1 MTFLNKILF
10 TALLLAFALLSKV
23 YANDN
28 VVLQLKWKHQFQF
41 AGYYA
46 AKQQGYYK
54 DAGFNV
60 EIKAH
65 NHQTSAVDEVVS
77 TRATFGI
84 ADSSI
89 VLQRMQNKPVVVLTA
104 VFQHSPLVLI
114 ALKESGIRTPED
126 LIGKNISYQ
135 KTVDGASITAM
146 LASFGLEFSQFT
158 NVPFNFNNNRLLEE
172 DVDAFSVYSTNQPY
186 YYQAKN
192 IEVTQIDPAN
202 YGIDFYGDL
211 LFSRQDYVE
220 NNPEKAQAFAQ
231 ASIKG
236 WEYALNNQAEIVNH
250 ILEQYPTEASKE
262 LLLFEARKTK
272 PLVVSDIIPVGTTYK
287 NRFSRIA
294 QIYYEVG
301 LAKTLPSL
309 DGLLLADYLTP
320 KEVINRRYAFLSM
333 LIVGALLLLVLG
345 FNYQLRKSVKL
356 KTLRLR
362 DLNSEL
368 TDHLRLLDD
377 RNQKLEQAKT
387 LAEVASKTKSLFV
400 ANMSHEIRT
409 PMNGIYGS
417 LQLLKEE
424 SINDSAQSLVD
435 NALASTQNL
444 LLIVNDV
451 LDFSKIESGKLELEY
466 CVWELS
472 EVITQI
478 TAQIKT
484 LSGFERV
491 TFVVDMAENTHQYW
505 IGDPTRLKQIL
516 LNLLSN
522 ALKFTEQGEIIVNAW
537 TETVAEREMLF
548 FSIKDSGM
556 GIAPEK
562 QQLIFKPFEQIAD
575 VESRSVGGAGLGL
588 AICAELLS
596 RMQGNISLYSEIG
609 KGSTFTIS
617 VYPGDI
623 SDVERQVLNFSS
635 APQLQSKLTPSKVH
649 GRVLVVD
656 DLRDLRMLVGHMI
669 SSCGARVDYA
679 EHGQQALEKV
689 RIADAYKAPYDII
702 FIDIHMPIMGG
713 KEATIELRKMGYKG
727 PIIAL
732 TAATMKGIHE
742 ELAALGFN
750 DVIPKPVDSSALYQC
765 LQDYLV
771 SPENAPQAKDI
782 QVKALSEKRQRF
794 LLVED
799 DDDAAQITQLLLE
812 SLGVQTV
819 IASSCAQCLQILNH
833 DQQFDKVLLDMH
845 LPDGS
850 GIDLGEQVNE
860 RYPELRL
867 VIVSGAE
874 PDPTEIKDL
883 NIDRVLL
890 KPINLGL
897 LETLIS

>member
-1 MTFLNKILF
+1 
-10 TALLLAFALLSKV
+10 
-23 YANDN
+23 
-28 VVLQLKWKHQFQF
+28 
-41 AGYYA
+41 
-46 AKQQGYYK
+46 
-54 DAGFNV
+54 
-60 EIKAH
+60 
-65 NHQTSAVDEVVS
+65 
-77 TRATFGI
+77 
-84 ADSSI
+84 
-89 VLQRMQNKPVVVLTA
+89 
-104 VFQHSPLVLI
+104 
-114 ALKESGIRTPED
+114 
-126 LIGKNISYQ
+126 
-135 KTVDGASITAM
+135 M
-146 LASFGLEFSQFT
+146 L
-158 NVPFNFNNNRLLEE
+158 
-172 DVDAFSVYSTNQPY
+172 D
-186 YYQAKN
+186 K
-192 IEVTQIDPAN
+192 VTQ
-202 YGIDFYGDL
+202 
-211 LFSRQDYVE
+211 
-220 NNPEKAQAFAQ
+220 
-231 ASIKG
+231 
-236 WEYALNNQAEIVNH
+236 
-250 ILEQYPTEASKE
+250 
-262 LLLFEARKTK
+262 
-272 PLVVSDIIPVGTTYK
+272 
-287 NRFSRIA
+287 
-294 QIYYEVG
+294 
-301 LAKTLPSL
+301 
-309 DGLLLADYLTP
+309 
-320 KEVINRRYAFLSM
+320 
-333 LIVGALLLLVLG
+333 LLLVEDDEDDYILTCDYLEQLDSHT
-345 FNYQLRKSVKL
+345 FNVQWVSSPEQAIE
-356 KTLRLR
+356 TLSKNEH
-362 DLNSEL
+362 DIC
-368 TDHLRLLDD
+368 LLDYRLGASNGLDVLKEAIANGFSGPIIMLTGQSDDELDSAALDAGAVDYLIKGEMSSSRFARAIRYALARKDVEGERVERLKAEAENRSKD
-377 RNQKLEQAKT
+377 RF
-387 LAEVASKTKSLFV
+387 LAHL
-400 ANMSHEIRT
+400 SHELRT
-409 PMNGIYGS
+409 PLSSILGYTELLMQSDFSQQAENELGVIYRNGKHLLS
-417 LQLLKEE
+417 LL
-424 SINDSAQSLVD
+424 
-435 NALASTQNL
+435 
-444 LLIVNDV
+444 NDV
-451 LDFSKIESGKLELEY
+451 LDLSKIAADKLELTP
-466 CVWELS
+466 S
-472 EVITQI
+472 EVNLDSML
-478 TAQIKT
+478 ADVYT
-484 LSGFERV
+484 LMRV
-491 TFVVDMAENTHQYW
+491 SVLDK
-505 IGDPTRLKQIL
+505 GL
-516 LNLLSN
+516 
-522 ALKFTEQGEIIVNAW
+522 ALKFESDQALPLVARLDATRVRQILINLINNAVKFTDKGEIVVKAW
-537 TETVAEREMLF
+537 TQHVDGTEMLF

-596 RMQGNISLYSEIG
+596 RMQGNISLHSEIG

-623 SDVERQVLNFSS
+623 SGVERQVLNFSS

-689 RIADAYKAPYDII
+689 RIADAYKAAYDII

-812 SLGVQTV
+812 SLGVETV

-874 PDPTEIKDL
+874 PDPKEIKDL

>member
-1 MTFLNKILF
+1 
-10 TALLLAFALLSKV
+10 
-23 YANDN
+23 
-28 VVLQLKWKHQFQF
+28 
-41 AGYYA
+41 
-46 AKQQGYYK
+46 
-54 DAGFNV
+54 
-60 EIKAH
+60 
-65 NHQTSAVDEVVS
+65 
-77 TRATFGI
+77 
-84 ADSSI
+84 
-89 VLQRMQNKPVVVLTA
+89 
-104 VFQHSPLVLI
+104 
-114 ALKESGIRTPED
+114 
-126 LIGKNISYQ
+126 
-135 KTVDGASITAM
+135 M
-146 LASFGLEFSQFT
+146 L
-158 NVPFNFNNNRLLEE
+158 
-172 DVDAFSVYSTNQPY
+172 D
-186 YYQAKN
+186 K
-192 IEVTQIDPAN
+192 VTQ
-202 YGIDFYGDL
+202 
-211 LFSRQDYVE
+211 
-220 NNPEKAQAFAQ
+220 
-231 ASIKG
+231 
-236 WEYALNNQAEIVNH
+236 
-250 ILEQYPTEASKE
+250 
-262 LLLFEARKTK
+262 
-272 PLVVSDIIPVGTTYK
+272 
-287 NRFSRIA
+287 
-294 QIYYEVG
+294 
-301 LAKTLPSL
+301 
-309 DGLLLADYLTP
+309 
-320 KEVINRRYAFLSM
+320 
-333 LIVGALLLLVLG
+333 LLLVEDDEDDYILTCDYLEQLDSHT
-345 FNYQLRKSVKL
+345 FNVQWVSSPEQAIE
-356 KTLRLR
+356 TLSKNEH
-362 DLNSEL
+362 DIC
-368 TDHLRLLDD
+368 LLDYRLGASNGLDVLKEAIANGFSGPIIMLTGQSDDELDSAALDAGAVDYLIKGEMSSSRFARAIRYALARKDVEGERVERLKAEAENRSKD
-377 RNQKLEQAKT
+377 RF
-387 LAEVASKTKSLFV
+387 LAHL
-400 ANMSHEIRT
+400 SHELRT
-409 PMNGIYGS
+409 PLSSILGYTELLMQSDFSQQAENELGVIYRNGKHLLS
-417 LQLLKEE
+417 LL
-424 SINDSAQSLVD
+424 
-435 NALASTQNL
+435 
-444 LLIVNDV
+444 NDV
-451 LDFSKIESGKLELEY
+451 LDLSKIAADKLELT
-466 CVWELS
+466 LS
-472 EVITQI
+472 EVNLDSML
-478 TAQIKT
+478 ADVYT
-484 LSGFERV
+484 LMRVSVLDKGLTLRFESDQALPLVARLDATRV
-491 TFVVDMAENTHQYW
+491 
-505 IGDPTRLKQIL
+505 RQIL
-516 LNLLSN
+516 INLINN
-522 ALKFTEQGEIIVNAW
+522 AVKFTDKGEIVVKAW
-537 TETVAEREMLF
+537 TQHVDNKEMLF

-596 RMQGNISLYSEIG
+596 RMQGNISLHSEIG

-635 APQLQSKLTPSKVH
+635 VPQLQSKLTPSKVH

-702 FIDIHMPIMGG
+702 FIDIHMPVMGG

-812 SLGVQTV
+812 SLGVETV

-874 PDPTEIKDL
+874 PDPTDIKDL

>member
-1 MTFLNKILF
+1 
-10 TALLLAFALLSKV
+10 
-23 YANDN
+23 
-28 VVLQLKWKHQFQF
+28 
-41 AGYYA
+41 
-46 AKQQGYYK
+46 
-54 DAGFNV
+54 
-60 EIKAH
+60 
-65 NHQTSAVDEVVS
+65 
-77 TRATFGI
+77 
-84 ADSSI
+84 
-89 VLQRMQNKPVVVLTA
+89 
-104 VFQHSPLVLI
+104 
-114 ALKESGIRTPED
+114 
-126 LIGKNISYQ
+126 
-135 KTVDGASITAM
+135 M
-146 LASFGLEFSQFT
+146 L
-158 NVPFNFNNNRLLEE
+158 
-172 DVDAFSVYSTNQPY
+172 D
-186 YYQAKN
+186 K
-192 IEVTQIDPAN
+192 VTQ
-202 YGIDFYGDL
+202 
-211 LFSRQDYVE
+211 
-220 NNPEKAQAFAQ
+220 
-231 ASIKG
+231 
-236 WEYALNNQAEIVNH
+236 
-250 ILEQYPTEASKE
+250 
-262 LLLFEARKTK
+262 
-272 PLVVSDIIPVGTTYK
+272 
-287 NRFSRIA
+287 
-294 QIYYEVG
+294 
-301 LAKTLPSL
+301 
-309 DGLLLADYLTP
+309 
-320 KEVINRRYAFLSM
+320 
-333 LIVGALLLLVLG
+333 LLLVEDDEDDYILTCDYLEQLDSHT
-345 FNYQLRKSVKL
+345 FNVQWVSSPEQAIE
-356 KTLRLR
+356 TLSKNEH
-362 DLNSEL
+362 DIC
-368 TDHLRLLDD
+368 LLDYRLGASNGLDVLKEAIANGFSGPIIMLTGQSDDELDSAALDAGAVDYLIKGEMSSSRFARAIRYALARKDVEGERVERLKAEAENRSKD
-377 RNQKLEQAKT
+377 RF
-387 LAEVASKTKSLFV
+387 LAHL
-400 ANMSHEIRT
+400 SHELRT
-409 PMNGIYGS
+409 PLSSILGYTELLMQSDFSQQAENELGVIYRNGKHLLS
-417 LQLLKEE
+417 LL
-424 SINDSAQSLVD
+424 
-435 NALASTQNL
+435 
-444 LLIVNDV
+444 NDV
-451 LDFSKIESGKLELEY
+451 LDLSKIAADKLELT
-466 CVWELS
+466 LS
-472 EVITQI
+472 EVNLDSML
-478 TAQIKT
+478 ADVYT
-484 LSGFERV
+484 LMRVSVLDKGLTLRFESDQALPLVARLDATRV
-491 TFVVDMAENTHQYW
+491 
-505 IGDPTRLKQIL
+505 RQIL
-516 LNLLSN
+516 INLINN
-522 ALKFTEQGEIIVNAW
+522 AVKFTDKGEIVVKAW
-537 TETVAEREMLF
+537 TQHVDNKEMLF

-596 RMQGNISLYSEIG
+596 RMQGNISLHSEIG

-635 APQLQSKLTPSKVH
+635 VPQLQSKLTPSKVH

-702 FIDIHMPIMGG
+702 FIDIHMPVMGG

-812 SLGVQTV
+812 SLGVETV

>member
-1 MTFLNKILF
+1 
-10 TALLLAFALLSKV
+10 
-23 YANDN
+23 
-28 VVLQLKWKHQFQF
+28 
-41 AGYYA
+41 
-46 AKQQGYYK
+46 
-54 DAGFNV
+54 
-60 EIKAH
+60 
-65 NHQTSAVDEVVS
+65 
-77 TRATFGI
+77 
-84 ADSSI
+84 
-89 VLQRMQNKPVVVLTA
+89 
-104 VFQHSPLVLI
+104 
-114 ALKESGIRTPED
+114 
-126 LIGKNISYQ
+126 
-135 KTVDGASITAM
+135 M
-146 LASFGLEFSQFT
+146 L
-158 NVPFNFNNNRLLEE
+158 
-172 DVDAFSVYSTNQPY
+172 D
-186 YYQAKN
+186 K
-192 IEVTQIDPAN
+192 VTQ
-202 YGIDFYGDL
+202 
-211 LFSRQDYVE
+211 
-220 NNPEKAQAFAQ
+220 
-231 ASIKG
+231 
-236 WEYALNNQAEIVNH
+236 
-250 ILEQYPTEASKE
+250 
-262 LLLFEARKTK
+262 
-272 PLVVSDIIPVGTTYK
+272 
-287 NRFSRIA
+287 
-294 QIYYEVG
+294 
-301 LAKTLPSL
+301 
-309 DGLLLADYLTP
+309 
-320 KEVINRRYAFLSM
+320 
-333 LIVGALLLLVLG
+333 LLLVEDDEDDYILTCDYLEQLDSHT
-345 FNYQLRKSVKL
+345 FNVQWVSSPEQAIE
-356 KTLRLR
+356 TLSKNEH
-362 DLNSEL
+362 DIC
-368 TDHLRLLDD
+368 LLDYRLGASNGLDVLKEAIANGFSGPIIMLTGQSDDELDSAALDAGAVDYLIKGEMSSSRFARAIRYALARKDVEGERVERLKAEAENRSKD
-377 RNQKLEQAKT
+377 RF
-387 LAEVASKTKSLFV
+387 LAHL
-400 ANMSHEIRT
+400 SHELRT
-409 PMNGIYGS
+409 PLSSILGYTELLMQSDFSQQAENELGVIYRNGKHLLS
-417 LQLLKEE
+417 LL
-424 SINDSAQSLVD
+424 
-435 NALASTQNL
+435 
-444 LLIVNDV
+444 NDV
-451 LDFSKIESGKLELEY
+451 LDLSKIAADKLELTP
-466 CVWELS
+466 S
-472 EVITQI
+472 EVNLDSML
-478 TAQIKT
+478 ADVYT
-484 LSGFERV
+484 LMRV
-491 TFVVDMAENTHQYW
+491 SVLDK
-505 IGDPTRLKQIL
+505 GL
-516 LNLLSN
+516 
-522 ALKFTEQGEIIVNAW
+522 ALKFESDQALPLVARLDATRVRQILINLINNAVKFTDKGEIVVKAW
-537 TETVAEREMLF
+537 TQHVDGTEMLF

-596 RMQGNISLYSEIG
+596 RMQGNISLHSEIG

-702 FIDIHMPIMGG
+702 FIDIHMPVMGG

-812 SLGVQTV
+812 SLGVETV

>member
-1 MTFLNKILF
+1 
-10 TALLLAFALLSKV
+10 
-23 YANDN
+23 
-28 VVLQLKWKHQFQF
+28 
-41 AGYYA
+41 
-46 AKQQGYYK
+46 
-54 DAGFNV
+54 
-60 EIKAH
+60 
-65 NHQTSAVDEVVS
+65 
-77 TRATFGI
+77 
-84 ADSSI
+84 
-89 VLQRMQNKPVVVLTA
+89 
-104 VFQHSPLVLI
+104 
-114 ALKESGIRTPED
+114 
-126 LIGKNISYQ
+126 
-135 KTVDGASITAM
+135 M
-146 LASFGLEFSQFT
+146 L
-158 NVPFNFNNNRLLEE
+158 
-172 DVDAFSVYSTNQPY
+172 D
-186 YYQAKN
+186 K
-192 IEVTQIDPAN
+192 VTQ
-202 YGIDFYGDL
+202 
-211 LFSRQDYVE
+211 
-220 NNPEKAQAFAQ
+220 
-231 ASIKG
+231 
-236 WEYALNNQAEIVNH
+236 
-250 ILEQYPTEASKE
+250 
-262 LLLFEARKTK
+262 
-272 PLVVSDIIPVGTTYK
+272 
-287 NRFSRIA
+287 
-294 QIYYEVG
+294 
-301 LAKTLPSL
+301 
-309 DGLLLADYLTP
+309 
-320 KEVINRRYAFLSM
+320 
-333 LIVGALLLLVLG
+333 LLLVEDDEDDYILTCDYLEQLDSHT
-345 FNYQLRKSVKL
+345 FNVQWVSSPEQAIE
-356 KTLRLR
+356 TLSKNEH
-362 DLNSEL
+362 DIC
-368 TDHLRLLDD
+368 LLDYRLGASNGLDVLKEAIANGFSGPIIMLTGQSDDELDSAALDAGAVDYLIKGEMSSSRFARAIRYALARKDVEGERVERLKAEAENRSKD
-377 RNQKLEQAKT
+377 RF
-387 LAEVASKTKSLFV
+387 LAHL
-400 ANMSHEIRT
+400 SHELRT
-409 PMNGIYGS
+409 PLSSILGYTELLMQSDFSQQAENELGVIYRNGKHLLS
-417 LQLLKEE
+417 LL
-424 SINDSAQSLVD
+424 
-435 NALASTQNL
+435 
-444 LLIVNDV
+444 NDV
-451 LDFSKIESGKLELEY
+451 LDLSKIAADKLELT
-466 CVWELS
+466 LS
-472 EVITQI
+472 EVNLDSML
-478 TAQIKT
+478 ADVYT
-484 LSGFERV
+484 LMRVSVLDKGLTLRFESDQALPLVARLDATRV
-491 TFVVDMAENTHQYW
+491 
-505 IGDPTRLKQIL
+505 RQIL
-516 LNLLSN
+516 INLINN
-522 ALKFTEQGEIIVNAW
+522 AVKFTDKGEIVVKAW
-537 TETVAEREMLF
+537 TQHVDNKEMLF
-548 FSIKDSGM
+548 FSINDSGM

-596 RMQGNISLYSEIG
+596 RMQGNISLHSEIG

-635 APQLQSKLTPSKVH
+635 VPQLQSKLTPSKVH

-702 FIDIHMPIMGG
+702 FIDIHMPVMGG

-812 SLGVQTV
+812 SLGVETV

>member
-1 MTFLNKILF
+1 
-10 TALLLAFALLSKV
+10 
-23 YANDN
+23 
-28 VVLQLKWKHQFQF
+28 
-41 AGYYA
+41 
-46 AKQQGYYK
+46 
-54 DAGFNV
+54 
-60 EIKAH
+60 
-65 NHQTSAVDEVVS
+65 
-77 TRATFGI
+77 
-84 ADSSI
+84 
-89 VLQRMQNKPVVVLTA
+89 
-104 VFQHSPLVLI
+104 
-114 ALKESGIRTPED
+114 
-126 LIGKNISYQ
+126 
-135 KTVDGASITAM
+135 M
-146 LASFGLEFSQFT
+146 L
-158 NVPFNFNNNRLLEE
+158 
-172 DVDAFSVYSTNQPY
+172 D
-186 YYQAKN
+186 K
-192 IEVTQIDPAN
+192 VTQ
-202 YGIDFYGDL
+202 
-211 LFSRQDYVE
+211 
-220 NNPEKAQAFAQ
+220 
-231 ASIKG
+231 
-236 WEYALNNQAEIVNH
+236 
-250 ILEQYPTEASKE
+250 
-262 LLLFEARKTK
+262 
-272 PLVVSDIIPVGTTYK
+272 
-287 NRFSRIA
+287 
-294 QIYYEVG
+294 
-301 LAKTLPSL
+301 
-309 DGLLLADYLTP
+309 
-320 KEVINRRYAFLSM
+320 
-333 LIVGALLLLVLG
+333 LLLVEDDEDDYILTCDYLEQLDSHT
-345 FNYQLRKSVKL
+345 FNVQWVSSPEQAIE
-356 KTLRLR
+356 TLSKNEH
-362 DLNSEL
+362 DIC
-368 TDHLRLLDD
+368 LLDYRLGASNGLDVLKEAIANGFSGPIIMLTGQSDDELDSAALDAGAVDYLIKGEMSSSRFARAIRYALARKDVEGERVERLKAEAENRSKD
-377 RNQKLEQAKT
+377 RF
-387 LAEVASKTKSLFV
+387 LAHL
-400 ANMSHEIRT
+400 SHELRT
-409 PMNGIYGS
+409 PLSSILGYTELLMQSDFSQQAENELGVIYRNGKHLLS
-417 LQLLKEE
+417 LL
-424 SINDSAQSLVD
+424 
-435 NALASTQNL
+435 
-444 LLIVNDV
+444 NDV
-451 LDFSKIESGKLELEY
+451 LDLSKIAADKLELTP
-466 CVWELS
+466 S
-472 EVITQI
+472 EVNLDSML
-478 TAQIKT
+478 ADVYT
-484 LSGFERV
+484 LMRV
-491 TFVVDMAENTHQYW
+491 SVLDK
-505 IGDPTRLKQIL
+505 GL
-516 LNLLSN
+516 
-522 ALKFTEQGEIIVNAW
+522 ALKFESDQALPLVARLDATRVRQILINLINNAVKFTDKGEIVVKAW
-537 TETVAEREMLF
+537 TQHVDGTEMLF

-596 RMQGNISLYSEIG
+596 RMQGNISLHSEIG

-623 SDVERQVLNFSS
+623 SYVERQVLNFSS

-812 SLGVQTV
+812 SLGVETV

>member
-1 MTFLNKILF
+1 
-10 TALLLAFALLSKV
+10 
-23 YANDN
+23 
-28 VVLQLKWKHQFQF
+28 
-41 AGYYA
+41 
-46 AKQQGYYK
+46 
-54 DAGFNV
+54 
-60 EIKAH
+60 
-65 NHQTSAVDEVVS
+65 
-77 TRATFGI
+77 
-84 ADSSI
+84 
-89 VLQRMQNKPVVVLTA
+89 
-104 VFQHSPLVLI
+104 
-114 ALKESGIRTPED
+114 
-126 LIGKNISYQ
+126 
-135 KTVDGASITAM
+135 M
-146 LASFGLEFSQFT
+146 L
-158 NVPFNFNNNRLLEE
+158 
-172 DVDAFSVYSTNQPY
+172 D
-186 YYQAKN
+186 K
-192 IEVTQIDPAN
+192 VTQ
-202 YGIDFYGDL
+202 
-211 LFSRQDYVE
+211 
-220 NNPEKAQAFAQ
+220 
-231 ASIKG
+231 
-236 WEYALNNQAEIVNH
+236 
-250 ILEQYPTEASKE
+250 
-262 LLLFEARKTK
+262 
-272 PLVVSDIIPVGTTYK
+272 
-287 NRFSRIA
+287 
-294 QIYYEVG
+294 
-301 LAKTLPSL
+301 
-309 DGLLLADYLTP
+309 
-320 KEVINRRYAFLSM
+320 
-333 LIVGALLLLVLG
+333 LLLVEDDEDDYILTCDYLEQLDSHT
-345 FNYQLRKSVKL
+345 FNVQWVSSPEQAIE
-356 KTLRLR
+356 TLSKNEH
-362 DLNSEL
+362 DIC
-368 TDHLRLLDD
+368 LLDYRLGASNGLDVLKEAIANGFSGPIIMLTGQSDDELDSAALDAGAVDYLIKGEMSSSRFARAIRYALARKDVEGERVERLKAEAENRSKD
-377 RNQKLEQAKT
+377 RF
-387 LAEVASKTKSLFV
+387 LAHL
-400 ANMSHEIRT
+400 SHELRT
-409 PMNGIYGS
+409 PLSSILGYTELLMQSDFSQQAENELGVIYRNGKHLLS
-417 LQLLKEE
+417 LL
-424 SINDSAQSLVD
+424 
-435 NALASTQNL
+435 
-444 LLIVNDV
+444 NDV
-451 LDFSKIESGKLELEY
+451 LDLSKIAADKLELTP
-466 CVWELS
+466 S
-472 EVITQI
+472 EVNLDSML
-478 TAQIKT
+478 ADVYT
-484 LSGFERV
+484 LMRV
-491 TFVVDMAENTHQYW
+491 SVLDK
-505 IGDPTRLKQIL
+505 GL
-516 LNLLSN
+516 
-522 ALKFTEQGEIIVNAW
+522 ALKFESDQALPLVARLDATRVRQILINLINNAVKFTDKGEIVVKAW
-537 TETVAEREMLF
+537 TQHVDGTEMLF

-596 RMQGNISLYSEIG
+596 RMQGNISLHSEIG

-623 SDVERQVLNFSS
+623 SGVERQVLNFSS

-874 PDPTEIKDL
+874 PDPKEIKDL